1 MLNIKKARI
10 EELDRMVLTLMTMK
24 NSEDCITTNEMHD
37 YIDRTYYAEDGNKNI
52 VAIVCANRRSIP
64 YSEEATALDLYST
77 RYQIKYSLFSKQAI
91 EDAGYDATKVMTRL
105 LKELCADLSDW
116 SVWLDVEF
124 QAGIN
129 LGSSAEDTT
138 EILTNA
144 ALANSFHKASN
155 RFGYI
160 RVMPINFTTQH

>member
-10 EELDRMVLTLMTMK
+10 QELDRMLIAIMTMK
-24 NSEDCITTNEMHD
+24 NSADCITTDEMHD
-37 YIDRTYYAEDGNKNI
+37 YIDRTYYAEDDKHNI
-52 VAIVCANRRSIP
+52 LAIVCANRRSIP
-64 YSEEATALDLYST
+64 YSEEATALNAYST

-91 EDAGYDATKVMTRL
+91 EDAGYDAIKVMTRL

-124 QAGIN
+124 QAEVN
-129 LGSSAEDTT
+129 LGSSAEDTI

-144 ALANSFHKASN
+144 ALANSFHNTAN
-155 RFGYI
+155 RFAYI
-160 RVMPINFTTQH
+160 RVMPIDFISLH